1 MSYIKKIK
9 GNKAELPAKVKAFEV
24 AFAFIGAFIAISI
37 VAYLT
42 NSYENIFIMG
52 SFGATCVLLFG
63 FSDSPFSQPRNIFF
77 GHVIS
82 TFMGLFFLHFVG
94 DYWWSLALAL
104 ASAIA
109 VMLLTRTVH
118 PPAGSNP
125 VIVFIMASSWEF
137 LFFPTALGAVII
149 ILVGVFYNNL
159 HKKRVYPNY
168 WI

>member
-9 GNKAELPAKVKAFEV
+9 GNKAELPPKVKAIEV
-24 AFAFIGAFIAISI
+24 AFAFIGAFIAIAI

-42 NSYENIFIMG
+42 DSYHNIFIMG

-77 GHVIS
+77 GHVLA
-82 TFMGLFFLHFVG
+82 TFIGLFFFHIIA
-94 DYWWSLALAL
+94 DTWWSLALAL
-104 ASAIA
+104 SSTVAI
-109 VMLLTRTVH
+109 MLLTRTVH

-125 VIVFIMASSWEF
+125 VIVFIMGSSWDF
-137 LFFPTALGAVII
+137 LLFPTALGAIVLIVI
-149 ILVGVFYNNL
+149 GVFYNNL

>member
-1 MSYIKKIK
+1 MNCIKKIK
-9 GNKAELPAKVKAFEV
+9 GNNAKLPPKANATEV
-24 AFAFIGAFIAISI
+24 AFAFIGALIAISV

-82 TFMGLFFLHFVG
+82 TFMGLFFFHFVG
-94 DYWWSLALAL
+94 NYWWSLALAL
-104 ASAIA
+104 ALAIA

-125 VIVFIMASSWEF
+125 VIVFIMVHLGIF
-137 LFFPTALGAVII
+137 YFFQQL
-149 ILVGVFYNNL
+149 
-159 HKKRVYPNY
+159 
-168 WI
+168 

>member
-1 MSYIKKIK
+1 MQSFHQKQMLLKLPLLLLVHLLQYLLLLILQIVMKTYLSWVHL
-9 GNKAELPAKVKAFEV
+9 ELLVFCYLDL
-24 AFAFIGAFIAISI
+24 AI
-37 VAYLT
+37 V
-42 NSYENIFIMG
+42 
-52 SFGATCVLLFG
+52 
-63 FSDSPFSQPRNIFF
+63 PFSQPRNIFF

-82 TFMGLFFLHFVG
+82 TFMGLFFFHFVG
-94 DYWWSLALAL
+94 NYWWSLALAL
-104 ASAIA
+104 ALAIA

-125 VIVFIMASSWEF
+125 VIVFIMGSSWDF
-137 LFFPTALGAVII
+137 LFFPTALGATII

>member
-9 GNKAELPAKVKAFEV
+9 GNKAELPPKVKAIEV

-42 NSYENIFIMG
+42 DSYENIFIMG

-63 FSDSPFSQPRNIFF
+63 FNDSPFSQPRNIFF
-77 GHVIS
+77 GHVIC

-125 VIVFIMASSWEF
+125 VIVFIMGASWDF
-137 LFFPTALGAVII
+137 LLLPTALGATII
-149 ILVGVFYNNL
+149 ILVGVLYNNL